1 MAIKSFKNKETEE
14 IACGQKSKRTL
25 KVIPSELHYSAYKKL
40 IFLDNIRTLDSLRA
54 WPGLNLER
62 LKGDR
67 RGQLSIRINN
77 QYRICFRFFE
87 GQVLDVEIV
96 DYH

>member
-1 MAIKSFKNKETEE
+1 MAIKSFKNKEMEE
-14 IACGQKSKRTL
+14 IAYGKKSKRTL
-25 KVIPSELHYSAYKKL
+25 KLLPSELHYSAYKKL
-40 IFLDNIRTLDSLRA
+40 VFLDSIRTLDSLRA
-54 WPGLNLER
+54 WPGLKLER

-67 RGQLSIRINN
+67 KGQMSIRIND
-77 QYRICFRFFE
+77 QHRICFRFVE